1 VSDARPDA
9 SAPDKASAVAPSD
22 TRAGE
27 ERAMDAPGASA
38 GAPDAVDATP
48 AVERTPTPEQ
58 AAAIEAR
65 GRDVLLEAGAGSG
78 KTGVMVERYVRLAV
92 DEGVSPDAILAF
104 TFTDKAAAELRAR
117 VRAELSRRAAGQGAS
132 AVRAAALLS
141 TIGGSWITTI
151 HGFCNRVLGAHP
163 VAAGVDPGFRV
174 LDQPEAERAAREAF
188 DAALTEFLADGD
200 PAREETVAAYDL
212 EGLRGVIGVTHDE
225 LRSRGVA
232 EPALPDPPV
241 SDPAEMVA
249 RAIEAAGECLEE
261 LKEGN
266 GRRAALEEALARL
279 TQPGP
284 PPSLAELETLR
295 PGGTAKALGLFRE
308 AIDAAISSTAEAGDG
323 GVAYRHLAEL
333 LRLYTAAFEAA
344 KERRAGIDFE
354 DLQILAARLL
364 ERAEIGQ
371 AYRGRFSHLL
381 VDEFQDTNRLQL
393 RLIEALQG
401 PRTQLVVVGD
411 ELQSIYSFRHAD
423 LDVFRR
429 RREQIDADP
438 GAELMRLSG
447 NFRSRPEVIGAVN
460 LFGEALLG
468 AAYRPLR
475 VGAPPA
481 TEAPRGSGPAVELH
495 LTARDGWDEHGI
507 DLDPAIDGRTPLN
520 CLAEARA
527 LAARLRE
534 LQDAGIERGAM
545 VVLLRAFTHLDAYE
559 DSLARAGL
567 RPYVVGGRGY
577 WSQQQVAD
585 VCALLATI
593 ANPLDDEALFG
604 ALASPACAVAPDTL
618 WLLRGAAGKR
628 RHVWP
633 ALERL
638 AVEEG
643 ADLGRSGS
651 ALGRVGGTEAEAA
664 RTGPADGAEG
674 DSARSGRPGDAEAD
688 AARSGPA
695 DDMLD
700 APERLADIPAGE
712 RALLAE
718 FATRLVGL
726 RGRAPRL
733 GLAGLVEAAVT
744 ETGYD
749 LATLLRP
756 AGEARLA
763 NVRKLSRLAAAYEE
777 REGRD
782 LRGLLD
788 FLAARA
794 EIDTEAQAATAAEGH
809 DGVRIMTVHNAKGL
823 EFEVV
828 AVPDLAR
835 GLLSGGRRPVLA
847 LGREQPPRVG
857 LQWRRLGRPAVN
869 LYDYGELIEAGEAR
883 DSEEGLRLFHVA
895 ATRARERLI
904 LSGVVKPEPGKDMKP
919 GTAVI
924 ERLVDALGAPR
935 GSEEEP
941 SSDDADPASGEA
953 GSDAADPLSGE
964 PGSETTG
971 TAAAPG
977 DIAAIQVPAPE
988 PRPGLE
994 ASFAPSE
1001 IAVHLNL
1008 PSPERAAEL
1017 RDLHLDAA
1025 ADRPLGSGTPP
1036 LVERK
1041 PPVVPSRP
1049 LSYTAISAFEECAY
1063 RFYMERVLGLPATAP
1078 STGAAAP
1085 GTEDE
1090 GPSAREERSARGA
1103 AVHALL
1109 EWSQANTWQE
1119 PDAELARRHALAAG
1133 LDLDRAVAQ
1142 SAAGRAGTRA
1152 AAEGLL
1158 GPVRDWLGSP
1168 LRQEIAAA
1176 TRVRAEVPILLKAGS
1191 TVLRGSIDLLV
1202 EREGAPPLVVDYKTD
1217 RLRGEDPSARAAHYE
1232 VQRAIYAM
1240 AAAES
1245 LGATEVEVAYVFLER
1260 ADAPARTL
1268 LTEADMARGCT
1279 RIESA
1284 VTAISAGD
1292 FSPAPEPDRTWD
1304 LCRGCPALGR
1314 LCGGP
1319 PPRP

>member
-1 VSDARPDA
+1 
-9 SAPDKASAVAPSD
+9 
-22 TRAGE
+22 
-27 ERAMDAPGASA
+27 MPGA
-38 GAPDAVDATP
+38 GAEPGSEAAAVEAAPPEP

-58 AAAIEAR
+58 AAAIAAR
-65 GRDVLLEAGAGSG
+65 AHNVLLEAGAGSG
-78 KTGVMVERYVRLAV
+78 KTGVMVERYARLVV
-92 DEGVSPDAILAF
+92 DEGVSPDAVLAF

-117 VRAELSRRAAGQGAS
+117 VRAELSRRAAGDGAK
-132 AVRAAALLS
+132 AVRAAALLA
-141 TIGGSWITTI
+141 TVGGAWITTI
-151 HGFCNRVLGAHP
+151 HGFCNRVLAAHP

-174 LDQPEAERAAREAF
+174 LDQPEAQRAAREAF
-188 DAALTEFLADGD
+188 DTALAEFLAGGD

-212 EGLRGVIGVTHDE
+212 EGLRGVTVAIHDE

-232 EPALPDPPV
+232 DPALPDPPV
-241 SDPAEMVA
+241 SDPTELVA

-261 LKEGN
+261 LKEGD
-266 GRRAALEEALARL
+266 GKRAGLEQALARL
-279 TQPGP
+279 TRPGP
-284 PPSLAELETLR
+284 PPALAELEALR
-295 PGGTAKALGLFRE
+295 PGGTAKALGPFR
-308 AIDAAISSTAEAGDG
+308 DALEDAISSTAEAGEG
-323 GVAYRHLAEL
+323 GIAYGHLAEL

-344 KERRAGIDFE
+344 KARRAGIDFE

-401 PRTQLVVVGD
+401 PRSQLVVVGD

-460 LFGEALLG
+460 LFGDALLG
-468 AAYRPLR
+468 AGYSPLR
-475 VGAPPA
+475 VGAPPSSP
-481 TEAPRGSGPAVELH
+481 APRGTGPAVEFH
-495 LTARDGWDEHGI
+495 LTARDGWDGDGI

-527 LAARLRE
+527 LAARLRA
-534 LQDAGIERGAM
+534 LHDAGVERGAM

-585 VCALLATI
+585 VCALLGAI

-618 WLLRGAAGKR
+618 WLLRAAAGRR

-633 ALERL
+633 ALEAL
-638 AVEEG
+638 
-643 ADLGRSGS
+643 
-651 ALGRVGGTEAEAA
+651 ALGGEAEI
-664 RTGPADGAEG
+664 AE
-674 DSARSGRPGDAEAD
+674 
-688 AARSGPA
+688 
-695 DDMLD
+695 
-700 APERLADIPAGE
+700 PERLADIPAGE
-712 RALLAE
+712 RELLAE
-718 FATRLVGL
+718 FAARLVGL
-726 RGRAPRL
+726 RARAPRL
-733 GLAGLVEAAVT
+733 GLAGLIEAAVT

-794 EIDTEAQAATAAEGH
+794 ETDTEAQAATAAEGH

-828 AVPDLAR
+828 AVPDLSR

-857 LQWRRLGRPAVN
+857 LQWRRLGRAAVN

-904 LSGVVKPEPGKDMKP
+904 LSGVVKPEPAKVTRP
-919 GTAVI
+919 GTAVV
-924 ERLVDALGAPR
+924 ERLVSALGVPR
-935 GSEEEP
+935 GVEDEAEP
-941 SSDDADPASGEA
+941 D
-953 GSDAADPLSGE
+953 GSDGADAARSR
-964 PGSETTG
+964 
-971 TAAAPG
+971 APKL
-977 DIAAIQVPAPE
+977 DRFAIPVPAPE
-988 PRPGLE
+988 ARPGLDE
-994 ASFAPSE
+994 TFAPSE

-1017 RDLHLDAA
+1017 RDLHLDAT
-1025 ADRPLGSGTPP
+1025 ADRPLGAGTPP

-1041 PPVVPSRP
+1041 PPIVPSRP

-1063 RFYMERVLGLPATAP
+1063 RFYMERVLGLPAAAQSP
-1078 STGAAAP
+1078 ERGLVEGA
-1085 GTEDE
+1085 GDE

-1109 EWSQANTWQE
+1109 EWSQANGWRE
-1119 PDAELARRHALAAG
+1119 PDGELARRHALAAG
-1133 LDLDRAVAQ
+1133 LDLGGHRD
-1142 SAAGRAGTRA
+1142 GGGA
-1152 AAEGLL
+1152 AAEELL

-1168 LRQEIAAA
+1168 LREEIAAA
-1176 TRVRAEVPILLKAGS
+1176 SRVRAEVPILLGAGG

-1217 RLRGEDPSARAAHYE
+1217 RLRGEEPSARATHYE
-1232 VQRAIYAM
+1232 VQRSIYAL
-1240 AAAES
+1240 AAKES
-1245 LGATEVEVAYVFLER
+1245 LGAEEVEVVYVFLER
-1260 ADAPARTL
+1260 ADAPSRTI
-1268 LTEADMARGCT
+1268 LTAADMDAGRA

-1284 VTAISAGD
+1284 VAAIGAGE
-1292 FSPAPEPDRTWD
+1292 FSPAPEPSRTWD

-1314 LCGGP
+1314 LCSGP
-1319 PPRP
+1319 PEQGEISAA

>member
-1 VSDARPDA
+1 VGTVSGVTPEGGTGDGADAMAAPAADGETA
-9 SAPDKASAVAPSD
+9 SP
-22 TRAGE
+22 E
-27 ERAMDAPGASA
+27 
-38 GAPDAVDATP
+38 P
-48 AVERTPTPEQ
+48 AVERSPTPEQ
-58 AAAIEAR
+58 RAAIEAR

-78 KTGVMVERYVRLAV
+78 KTGVMVERYCRLVV
-92 DEGVSPDAILAF
+92 DEGISPDAILAF

-117 VRAELSRRAAGQGAS
+117 VRAELQRRARAGSSAAS
-132 AVRAAALLS
+132 VRAAALLS
-141 TIGGSWITTI
+141 TIGGAWITTI
-151 HGFCNRVLGAHP
+151 HGFCNRVLAAHP

-174 LDQPEAERAAREAF
+174 LDQPETQRAAREAF
-188 DAALTEFLADGD
+188 DTALTEFLAGGD

-212 EGLRGVIGVTHDE
+212 EGLRGVVVATHDE
-225 LRSRGVA
+225 LRSRGIA
-232 EPALPDPPV
+232 DPALPAPPA
-241 SDPAEMVA
+241 SDPTEALA
-249 RAIEAAGECLEE
+249 ATIEAAGECLEE
-261 LKEGN
+261 LKEKDAK
-266 GRRAALEEALARL
+266 RLPLEEALARL
-279 TQPGP
+279 TTPGA
-284 PPSLAELETLR
+284 PPSLTELEALR
-295 PGGTAKALGLFRE
+295 ISGKARPLARFRE
-308 AIDAAISSTAEAGDG
+308 ALETAIARTAEAGGG
-323 GVAYRHLAEL
+323 GVAYRHLADL

-354 DLQILAARLL
+354 DLLILAARLL

-401 PRTQLVVVGD
+401 PRSQLVVVGD

-423 LDVFRR
+423 LEVFRR

-460 LFGEALLG
+460 LFGAALLG
-468 AAYRPLR
+468 GTYRPLR
-475 VGAPPA
+475 VGAPPSSP
-481 TEAPRGSGPAVELH
+481 APRGSGPAVELH
-495 LTARDGWDEHGI
+495 LTARDGWDGEGI

-534 LQDAGIERGAM
+534 LHDAGVERGAM

-604 ALASPACAVAPDTL
+604 ALASPACAIAPDTL
-618 WLLRGAAGKR
+618 WLLRAAAGRR

-638 AVEEG
+638 T
-643 ADLGRSGS
+643 LGG
-651 ALGRVGGTEAEAA
+651 EAELA
-664 RTGPADGAEG
+664 
-674 DSARSGRPGDAEAD
+674 
-688 AARSGPA
+688 
-695 DDMLD
+695 
-700 APERLADIPAGE
+700 APERLEEIPAGE
-712 RALLAE
+712 HKLLAE
-718 FATRLVGL
+718 FATGLVGL
-726 RGRAPRL
+726 RARASRL
-733 GLAGLVEAAVT
+733 SLAGLVEAAVT

-794 EIDTEAQAATAAEGH
+794 ETDTEAQAATAAEGH

-847 LGREQPPRVG
+847 LGREQPPRLG
-857 LQWRRLGRPAVN
+857 LQWRRLGRASVN

-904 LSGVVKPEPGKDMKP
+904 LGGVVKPEPARETKP

-924 ERLVDALGAPR
+924 ERLVEALGVPR
-935 GSEEEP
+935 GADVAGEE
-941 SSDDADPASGEA
+941 SDGSVVPSGEN
-953 GSDAADPLSGE
+953 S
-964 PGSETTG
+964 TIT
-971 TAAAPG
+971 
-977 DIAAIQVPAPE
+977 VPAPE
-988 PRPGLE
+988 PRPGLDE
-994 ASFAPSE
+994 TFAPPE

-1025 ADRPLGSGTPP
+1025 AERLDRLRHPAPGRAPPADRPQPPP
-1036 LVERK
+1036 LLHRDQRLRGMRLPLLHGARPR
-1041 PPVVPSRP
+1041 PPPGRP
-1049 LSYTAISAFEECAY
+1049 QPTRARSQ
-1063 RFYMERVLGLPATAP
+1063 LPATC
-1078 STGAAAP
+1078 TGKC
-1085 GTEDE
+1085 
-1090 GPSAREERSARGA
+1090 ER
-1103 AVHALL
+1103 
-1109 EWSQANTWQE
+1109 T
-1119 PDAELARRHALAAG
+1119 RR
-1133 LDLDRAVAQ
+1133 
-1142 SAAGRAGTRA
+1142 
-1152 AAEGLL
+1152 
-1158 GPVRDWLGSP
+1158 
-1168 LRQEIAAA
+1168 
-1176 TRVRAEVPILLKAGS
+1176 
-1191 TVLRGSIDLLV
+1191 
-1202 EREGAPPLVVDYKTD
+1202 
-1217 RLRGEDPSARAAHYE
+1217 
-1232 VQRAIYAM
+1232 
-1240 AAAES
+1240 
-1245 LGATEVEVAYVFLER
+1245 
-1260 ADAPARTL
+1260 
-1268 LTEADMARGCT
+1268 
-1279 RIESA
+1279 
-1284 VTAISAGD
+1284 
-1292 FSPAPEPDRTWD
+1292 
-1304 LCRGCPALGR
+1304 
-1314 LCGGP
+1314 
-1319 PPRP
+1319 

>member
-1 VSDARPDA
+1 MGAVSE
-9 SAPDKASAVAPSD
+9 
-22 TRAGE
+22 GE
-27 ERAMDAPGASA
+27 VEVEAAAE
-38 GAPDAVDATP
+38 P
-48 AVERTPTPEQ
+48 AVERSPTPEQ
-58 AAAIEAR
+58 RAAIEAR

-78 KTGVMVERYVRLAV
+78 KTGVMVERYCRLVV
-92 DEGVSPDAILAF
+92 DEGVPPDAILAF

-117 VRAELSRRAAGQGAS
+117 VRAELSRRAAGQGAP
-132 AVRAAALLS
+132 AARAAALLS
-141 TIGGSWITTI
+141 TVGGAWITTI
-151 HGFCNRVLGAHP
+151 HGFCNRVLAAHP

-174 LDQPEAERAAREAF
+174 LDQPETQRAAREAF
-188 DAALTEFLADGD
+188 DDALTEFLASGE

-212 EGLRGVIGVTHDE
+212 EGLRGLVVAGHDE

-232 EPALPDPPV
+232 EPSLPDPPAA
-241 SDPAEMVA
+241 DPTEAIA
-249 RAIEAAGECLEE
+249 AAIEAAGECLEE

-266 GRRAALEEALARL
+266 GRREALEEAIARL

-284 PPSLAELETLR
+284 PPSLAELEALR
-295 PGGTAKALGLFRE
+295 PGGTGKVLGPFRE
-308 AIDAAISSTAEAGDG
+308 ALEEAIARTAEAGEG
-323 GVAYRHLAEL
+323 GVAYRHLADL

-371 AYRGRFSHLL
+371 SYRGRFSHLL

-401 PRTQLVVVGD
+401 PRSQLVVVGD

-460 LFGEALLG
+460 LFGGALLG

-475 VGAPPA
+475 VGAPP
-481 TEAPRGSGPAVELH
+481 TSPAPPGRGPAVELH
-495 LTARDGWDEHGI
+495 LTARDGWDAEGI

-534 LQDAGIERGAM
+534 LHDAGVERGAM

-585 VCALLATI
+585 VCALLAAI
-593 ANPLDDEALFG
+593 ANPLDDGALFG

-618 WLLRGAAGKR
+618 WLLRAAAGRR

-638 AVEEG
+638 ALTG
-643 ADLGRSGS
+643 
-651 ALGRVGGTEAEAA
+651 EAEI
-664 RTGPADGAEG
+664 AE
-674 DSARSGRPGDAEAD
+674 
-688 AARSGPA
+688 
-695 DDMLD
+695 
-700 APERLADIPAGE
+700 PERLEQIPAGE
-712 RALLAE
+712 RELLTE
-718 FATRLVGL
+718 FATQIVGL
-726 RGRAPRL
+726 RARAPRL
-733 GLAGLVEAAVT
+733 GLAGLIEAAVT

-794 EIDTEAQAATAAEGH
+794 ETDTEAQAATAAEGH

-828 AVPDLAR
+828 AVPDLSR

-857 LQWRRLGRPAVN
+857 LQWRRLGRASVN

-904 LSGVVKPEPGKDMKP
+904 LSGVAKPEPGKELRP
-919 GTAVI
+919 GTSI
-924 ERLVDALGAPR
+924 FERLVEALGVPR
-935 GSEEEP
+935 DEDSEVV
-941 SSDDADPASGEA
+941 
-953 GSDAADPLSGE
+953 
-964 PGSETTG
+964 
-971 TAAAPG
+971 
-977 DIAAIQVPAPE
+977 VPAPE
-988 PRPGLE
+988 ARPGLE
-994 ASFAPSE
+994 ESFPPS
-1001 IAVHLNL
+1001 AMTVRVNL

-1017 RDLHLDAA
+1017 RDLRLDAA
-1025 ADRPLGSGTPP
+1025 AERALGSGTPP
-1036 LVERK
+1036 LVERR

-1063 RFYMERVLGLPATAP
+1063 RFYMERVLGLPAP
-1078 STGAAAP
+1078 AAP
-1085 GTEDE
+1085 ERVRSNPRIAPITANSPEGDE

-1109 EWSQANTWQE
+1109 EWSQTNSWEE
-1119 PDAELARRHALAAG
+1119 PTAELARRHALAAG
-1133 LDLDRAVAQ
+1133 LDL
-1142 SAAGRAGTRA
+1142 GTD
-1152 AAEGLL
+1152 EVEELL
-1158 GPVRDWLGSP
+1158 GPVRDWLTSP
-1168 LRQEIAAA
+1168 LREEIAAA
-1176 TRVRAEVPILLKAGS
+1176 TRVRAEVPILLAAGAQRGG

-1202 EREGAPPLVVDYKTD
+1202 ERDGAPPLVVDYKTD
-1217 RLRGEDPSARAAHYE
+1217 RLRGEDPGARAAHYE
-1232 VQRAIYAM
+1232 VQRSIYAL

-1245 LGATEVEVAYVFLER
+1245 LGATEVEVVYVFLER
-1260 ADAPARTL
+1260 ADAPVRTV
-1268 LTEADMARGCT
+1268 LTEAEMEAGRV

-1284 VTAISAGD
+1284 VAAISAGD
-1292 FSPAPEPDRTWD
+1292 FSPAPEPERTWD

-1314 LCGGP
+1314 LCSGP
-1319 PPRP
+1319 PKPDAD

>member
-1 VSDARPDA
+1 MSDVTQA
-9 SAPDKASAVAPSD
+9 AP
-22 TRAGE
+22 E
-27 ERAMDAPGASA
+27 
-38 GAPDAVDATP
+38 P
-48 AVERTPTPEQ
+48 AVERSPTPEQ
-58 AAAIEAR
+58 RAAIEVR

-78 KTGVMVERYVRLAV
+78 KTGVMVERYVRLVV
-92 DEGVSPDAILAF
+92 DERVSPDAVLAF

-117 VRAELSRRAAGQGAS
+117 VRAELSRRAAGEGAA
-132 AVRAAALLS
+132 AVRAAALLA
-141 TIGGSWITTI
+141 TVGGAWITTI
-151 HGFCNRVLGAHP
+151 HGFCNRLLAAHP

-188 DAALTEFLADGD
+188 DLALAEFLAGGG
-200 PAREETVAAYDL
+200 PEREETVAAYDL
-212 EGLRGVIGVTHDE
+212 EGLRGVVVAAHDE

-232 EPALPDPPV
+232 DPALPDPPA
-241 SDPAEMVA
+241 SDPIGAIA
-249 RAIEAAGECLEE
+249 TAIEAAGECLEE
-261 LKEGN
+261 LKEGD
-266 GRRAALEEALARL
+266 GRRAALEEALGRL
-279 TQPGP
+279 GRPGP
-284 PPSLAELETLR
+284 PPSLTELEALR
-295 PGGTAKALGLFRE
+295 PGGTAKALGPFRE
-308 AIDAAISSTAEAGDG
+308 ALEAAIARTAERGEG
-323 GVAYRHLAEL
+323 GTAYRHLADL
-333 LRLYTAAFEAA
+333 LRLYADAFEAA

-371 AYRGRFSHLL
+371 AYRDRFSHLL

-393 RLIEALQG
+393 RLIEALRG
-401 PRTQLVVVGD
+401 PRSQLVVVGD

-460 LFGEALLG
+460 LFGKTLLG
-468 AAYRPLR
+468 EAYRPLR
-475 VGAPPA
+475 VGAAPSSP
-481 TEAPRGSGPAVELH
+481 APRGTGPAVELH
-495 LTARDGWDEHGI
+495 LTARDGWDAEGI

-520 CLAEARA
+520 CLAEART

-534 LQDAGIERGAM
+534 LHDAGVERGAM

-604 ALASPACAVAPDTL
+604 ALASPVCAVAPDTL
-618 WLLRGAAGKR
+618 WLLRAAAGR
-628 RHVWP
+628 GRHVWP
-633 ALERL
+633 ALE
-638 AVEEG
+638 AVALGEG
-643 ADLGRSGS
+643 VDLG
-651 ALGRVGGTEAEAA
+651 
-664 RTGPADGAEG
+664 
-674 DSARSGRPGDAEAD
+674 GRPDRTAAAE
-688 AARSGPA
+688 R
-695 DDMLD
+695 LE

-712 RALLAE
+712 RELLGE

-726 RGRAPRL
+726 RARAPRL

-794 EIDTEAQAATAAEGH
+794 ETDAEAQAATAAEGH

-857 LQWRRLGRPAVN
+857 LQWRRLGRASVN
-869 LYDYGELIEAGEAR
+869 LYDYRELIEAGEAR

-904 LSGVVKPEPGKDMKP
+904 LSGVVKPEPGKELKP

-935 GSEEEP
+935 GEAEEEE
-941 SSDDADPASGEA
+941 EA
-953 GSDAADPLSGE
+953 TAPEAARGD
-964 PGSETTG
+964 
-971 TAAAPG
+971 TAVIP
-977 DIAAIQVPAPE
+977 VPAPE
-988 PRPGLE
+988 PRPGLDE
-994 ASFAPSE
+994 TFAPSE

-1017 RDLHLDAA
+1017 RDLRLDTA

-1036 LVERK
+1036 LVERR

-1063 RFYMERVLGLPATAP
+1063 RFYMERVLGLPPATPPDRVRSYPDYVGITANA
-1078 STGAAAP
+1078 SEG
-1085 GTEDE
+1085 DE

-1109 EWSQANTWQE
+1109 EWSQANSWRE

-1133 LDLDRAVAQ
+1133 LEL
-1142 SAAGRAGTRA
+1142 GT
-1152 AAEGLL
+1152 AEAEELL

-1168 LRQEIAAA
+1168 LREEIAAA
-1176 TRVRAEVPILLKAGS
+1176 ARVRAEVPILLRAEG

-1202 EREGAPPLVVDYKTD
+1202 ERDGASPLVVDYKTD
-1217 RLRGEDPSARAAHYE
+1217 RLRGEDPSARATHYE
-1232 VQRAIYAM
+1232 VQRSIYAL

-1245 LGATEVEVAYVFLER
+1245 LGATEIEVAYVFLER
-1260 ADAPARTL
+1260 ADAPVRTV
-1268 LTEADMARGCT
+1268 LTTADMETGRAR
-1279 RIESA
+1279 IDSA
-1284 VTAISAGD
+1284 VAAISQGD
-1292 FSPAPEPDRTWD
+1292 FEPASELERTWD

-1314 LCGGP
+1314 LCTGP
-1319 PPRP
+1319 HDA

>member
-1 VSDARPDA
+1 VGTLSDA
-9 SAPDKASAVAPSD
+9 SA
-22 TRAGE
+22 T
-27 ERAMDAPGASA
+27 PGA
-38 GAPDAVDATP
+38 AVEP
-48 AVERTPTPEQ
+48 AEPPVERTPTPEQ
-58 AAAIEAR
+58 RAAIEAR

-78 KTGVMVERYVRLAV
+78 KTGVMVERYVRVVV
-92 DEGVSPDAILAF
+92 DEGVSPDAVLAF

-117 VRAELSRRAAGQGAS
+117 VRAELSRRAAGSGAK
-132 AVRAAALLS
+132 AVRAAALLT
-141 TIGGSWITTI
+141 TIGGAWITTI
-151 HGFCNRVLGAHP
+151 HGFCNRVLAAHP

-188 DAALTEFLADGD
+188 DRALAEFLADPD

-212 EGLRGVIGVTHDE
+212 EGLRGVIVAIHDE

-232 EPALPDPPV
+232 EPTLPEPRTA
-241 SDPAEMVA
+241 DPAESLA
-249 RAIEAAGECLEE
+249 RTIEAAGECLEE
-261 LKEGN
+261 LKDSDP
-266 GRRAALEEALARL
+266 RREALEEALARL
-279 TQPGP
+279 GAPGP
-284 PPSLAELETLR
+284 DPTLAELEALR
-295 PGGTAKALGLFRE
+295 PGGTAKALAPFRE
-308 AIDAAISSTAEAGDG
+308 ALEAAIARTAEGGEG
-323 GVAYRHLAEL
+323 GVAYGHLAEL
-333 LRLYTAAFEAA
+333 LRRYTAAFEAA
-344 KERRAGIDFE
+344 KARRAGIDFE

-401 PRTQLVVVGD
+401 PKTQLVVVGD

-438 GAELMRLSG
+438 GAELMALSG
-447 NFRSRPEVIGAVN
+447 NFRSRPEVIAAVN
-460 LFGEALLG
+460 LFGASLLG
-468 AAYRPLR
+468 PTYRPLR

-481 TEAPRGSGPAVELH
+481 EPAPRGPGPAVELH
-495 LTARDGWDEHGI
+495 LTARDGWDEEGI
-507 DLDPAIDGRTPLN
+507 DLEPAIDGRTPLN
-520 CLAEARA
+520 CLAEART

-534 LQDAGIERGAM
+534 LHEAGVERGAM

-585 VCALLATI
+585 VTALLLAI

-618 WLLRGAAGKR
+618 WLLRAAAGRR

-633 ALERL
+633 ALEVL
-638 AVEEG
+638 ALEEG
-643 ADLGRSGS
+643 ADLGAR
-651 ALGRVGGTEAEAA
+651 AEGGTGAA
-664 RTGPADGAEG
+664 DRLG
-674 DSARSGRPGDAEAD
+674 
-688 AARSGPA
+688 
-695 DDMLD
+695 

-726 RGRAPRL
+726 RARAPRL
-733 GLAGLVEAAVT
+733 SLSGLIEAAVT

-763 NVRKLSRLAAAYEE
+763 NVRKLSRLAAAYES

-794 EIDTEAQAATAAEGH
+794 ETDTEAQAATAAEGH
-809 DGVRIMTVHNAKGL
+809 DGVRVMTVHNAKGL

-828 AVPDLAR
+828 AVPDLSR
-835 GLLSGGRRPVLA
+835 GLLAGGRRPVLA

-857 LQWRRLGRPAVN
+857 LQWRRLGRASVN
-869 LYDYGELIEAGEAR
+869 LYDYGELIEAGEKR

-904 LSGVVKPEPGKDMKP
+904 LSGVARPEAPKEIKP

-924 ERLVDALGAPR
+924 ERLIEALGVAR
-935 GSEEEP
+935 P
-941 SSDDADPASGEA
+941 SDADEEA
-953 GSDAADPLSGE
+953 GEGAE
-964 PGSETTG
+964 VTE
-971 TAAAPG
+971 
-977 DIAAIQVPAPE
+977 VPVPHAE
-988 PRPGLE
+988 PRAGLE
-994 ASFAPSE
+994 ATFPTSVIE
-1001 IAVHLNL
+1001 VRLNE

-1017 RDLHLDAA
+1017 RGLHLDAA
-1025 ADRPLGSGTPP
+1025 ADRPLGEGTPP

-1049 LSYTAISAFEECAY
+1049 LSYTAISAFEECGY
-1063 RFYMERVLGLPATAP
+1063 RFYMERVLGLPAADR
-1078 STGAAAP
+1078 SATGAGSA
-1085 GTEDE
+1085 GDE

-1109 EWSQANTWQE
+1109 EWSQANGWHE
-1119 PDAELARRHALAAG
+1119 PDRELARRHALAAG
-1133 LDLDRAVAQ
+1133 LDL
-1142 SAAGRAGTRA
+1142 GPA
-1152 AAEGLL
+1152 AAEELL
-1158 GPVRDWLGSP
+1158 GPVRDWLGSS
-1168 LRQEIAAA
+1168 LREEIAGARRA
-1176 TRVRAEVPILLKAGS
+1176 RAEVPILLRAKG

-1217 RLRGEDPSARAAHYE
+1217 RLRGEDPAERAGHYE
-1232 VQRAIYAM
+1232 IQRSIYAL

-1245 LGATEVEVAYVFLER
+1245 LGVEEVEVAYVFLER
-1260 ADAPARTL
+1260 ADAPARTI
-1268 LTEADMARGCT
+1268 LTRADMDAGQAR
-1279 RIESA
+1279 IDAA
-1284 VTAISAGD
+1284 VEAISAGA
-1292 FSPAPEPDRTWD
+1292 FSPAPEPERTWD

-1314 LCGGP
+1314 LCSGP
-1319 PPRP
+1319 AADPS

>member
-1 VSDARPDA
+1 MSEVRPDA
-9 SAPDKASAVAPSD
+9 GAPAA
-22 TRAGE
+22 AG
-27 ERAMDAPGASA
+27 RPATPASA
-38 GAPDAVDATP
+38 GETSAPEP
-48 AVERTPTPEQ
+48 AVERSPTPEQ
-58 AAAIEAR
+58 RAAIEAR
-65 GRDVLLEAGAGSG
+65 AHNVLLEAGAGSG
-78 KTGVMVERYVRLAV
+78 KTGVMVERYVRLVV
-92 DEGVSPDAILAF
+92 DENISPDAVLAF

-117 VRAELSRRAAGQGAS
+117 VRAELARRAAGKGAK
-132 AVRAAALLS
+132 AVRAEALLS
-141 TIGGSWITTI
+141 TIGGAWITTI
-151 HGFCNRVLGAHP
+151 HGFCNRVLAAHP

-174 LDQPEAERAAREAF
+174 LDQPEAQRAAREAF
-188 DAALTEFLADGD
+188 DTALTEFLAGGEA
-200 PAREETVAAYDL
+200 AREETVAAYDL
-212 EGLRGVIGVTHDE
+212 EGLRGTVVASHDE

-232 EPALPDPPV
+232 DPALPDPPV
-241 SDPAEMVA
+241 SDPTELIA

-261 LKEGN
+261 LKEGD
-266 GRRAALEEALARL
+266 GRRAVLEEALARL
-279 TQPGP
+279 TEPGP
-284 PPSLAELETLR
+284 PPSLAELEALR
-295 PGGTAKALGLFRE
+295 PGGTAKALALFRE
-308 AIDAAISSTAEAGDG
+308 ALDDAISSTAEAGEG
-323 GVAYRHLAEL
+323 GVAYRHLADL

-401 PRTQLVVVGD
+401 PKSQLVVVGD

-423 LDVFRR
+423 LEVFRR

-460 LFGEALLG
+460 LCGEALLG
-468 AAYRPLR
+468 GAYRPLR

-481 TEAPRGSGPAVELH
+481 SPAPRGSGPAVELH
-495 LTARDGWDEHGI
+495 LTARDGWDGDGI

-520 CLAEARA
+520 CLAEART

-534 LQDAGIERGAM
+534 LHDAGVERGSM

-618 WLLRGAAGKR
+618 WLLRAAAGRR

-638 AVEEG
+638 AIEEG
-643 ADLGRSGS
+643 ADLGRRPDRTPSTPEPAAG
-651 ALGRVGGTEAEAA
+651 AGAEAEQP
-664 RTGPADGAEG
+664 GPA
-674 DSARSGRPGDAEAD
+674 SEAL
-688 AARSGPA
+688 S
-695 DDMLD
+695 

-712 RALLAE
+712 RELLSE
-718 FATRLVGL
+718 FATQLVGL
-726 RGRAPRL
+726 RARAPRL
-733 GLAGLVEAAVT
+733 GLAGLIEAAVT

-794 EIDTEAQAATAAEGH
+794 ETDTEAQAATAAEGH

-828 AVPDLAR
+828 AVPDLSR

-857 LQWRRLGRPAVN
+857 LQWRRLGRASVN

-904 LSGVVKPEPGKDMKP
+904 LSGVVKPEPGKQLRP

-924 ERLVDALGAPR
+924 ERLVDALGVSRP
-935 GSEEEP
+935 GKDVEEP
-941 SSDDADPASGEA
+941 EVASGGDTDPTSGDSA
-953 GSDAADPLSGE
+953 GGPE
-964 PGSETTG
+964 PG
-971 TAAAPG
+971 APHG
-977 DIAAIQVPAPE
+977 DLALIPVPAPE
-988 PRPGLE
+988 PRPGLGE
-994 ASFAPSE
+994 RFAPSE

-1017 RDLHLDAA
+1017 RDLHLDAT
-1025 ADRPLGSGTPP
+1025 ADRALGSGTPP

-1041 PPVVPSRP
+1041 PPIVPSRP

-1063 RFYMERVLGLPATAP
+1063 RFYMERVLGLPSSAD
-1078 STGAAAP
+1078 SIKRVGIE
-1085 GTEDE
+1085 GDE

-1109 EWSQANTWQE
+1109 EWSQANEWRE
-1119 PDAELARRHALAAG
+1119 PDAELARRHSLAAG
-1133 LDLDRAVAQ
+1133 LDLDAARA
-1142 SAAGRAGTRA
+1142 
-1152 AAEGLL
+1152 EELL

-1168 LRQEIAAA
+1168 LREEIAAA
-1176 TRVRAEVPILLKAGS
+1176 SRVRAEVPILLGVGG

-1202 EREGAPPLVVDYKTD
+1202 ERDGAPPLVVDYKTD
-1217 RLRGEDPSARAAHYE
+1217 RLRGEDPSARASHYE
-1232 VQRAIYAM
+1232 VQRSIYAM

-1245 LGATEVEVAYVFLER
+1245 LGASEVEVAYVFLER
-1260 ADAPARTL
+1260 ADAPARTV
-1268 LTEADMARGCT
+1268 LTAADMDAGRA
-1279 RIESA
+1279 RIETA
-1284 VTAISAGD
+1284 VAAISAGNFD
-1292 FSPAPEPDRTWD
+1292 PAPEAERTWD

-1314 LCGGP
+1314 LCSGP
-1319 PPRP
+1319 RLLPDVD